1 MDNKILVTGG
11 SGFIGSSFI
20 HYLINNTDYQRII
33 NLDKLTY
40 AGNNENLIN
49 IQQDIRYKFIKGN
62 ICDRQCI
69 KKIDLSGKFCQ
80 DNQTKSK
87 KGTLRGLH
95 YQLKYPQGKL
105 VRVSF
110 GKVYDVAVDLR
121 KNSPTFGK
129 YYGTILSDNNHLQMY
144 VPPGFAHGYYVI
156 SEIAIFQYKC
166 TEIYHPEDEYGI
178 VWNDP
183 QVSIDWN
190 ITDPNISNRDKE
202 LPLLSNQKHLPI
214 Y

>member
-1 MDNKILVTGG
+1 MIIEKTEFNGLLLIKPIVHQDKRGY
-11 SGFIGSSFI
+11 FFESFRD
-20 HYLINNTDYQRII
+20 DY
-33 NLDKLTY
+33 
-40 AGNNENLIN
+40 
-49 IQQDIRYKFIKGN
+49 F
-62 ICDRQCI
+62 

-105 VRVSF
+105 VRVSL

-144 VPPGFAHGYYVI
+144 VPPGFAHGYCVI

>member
-1 MDNKILVTGG
+1 MIIEKTEFNGLFLIKPIVHQDKRGY
-11 SGFIGSSFI
+11 FFESFRDD
-20 HYLINNTDYQRII
+20 YL
-33 NLDKLTY
+33 
-40 AGNNENLIN
+40 E
-49 IQQDIRYKFIKGN
+49 
-62 ICDRQCI
+62 
-69 KKIDLSGKFCQ
+69 KIDLSGKFCQ

-105 VRVSF
+105 VRVSL

-144 VPPGFAHGYYVI
+144 VPPGFAHGYCVI

>member
-1 MDNKILVTGG
+1 M
-11 SGFIGSSFI
+11 
-20 HYLINNTDYQRII
+20 
-33 NLDKLTY
+33 
-40 AGNNENLIN
+40 
-49 IQQDIRYKFIKGN
+49 
-62 ICDRQCI
+62 
-69 KKIDLSGKFCQ
+69 
-80 DNQTKSK
+80 
-87 KGTLRGLH
+87 
-95 YQLKYPQGKL
+95 KYPQGKL
-105 VRVSF
+105 VRVSL

-144 VPPGFAHGYYVI
+144 VPPGFAHGFCVI

>member
-1 MDNKILVTGG
+1 VIIEKTEFNGLLLIKPIVHQDKRGY
-11 SGFIGSSFI
+11 FFESFRDD
-20 HYLINNTDYQRII
+20 YL
-33 NLDKLTY
+33 
-40 AGNNENLIN
+40 
-49 IQQDIRYKFIKGN
+49 
-62 ICDRQCI
+62 

-105 VRVSF
+105 VRVSL
-110 GKVYDVAVDLR
+110 GKVYDVAVDVR

-129 YYGTILSDNNHLQMY
+129 YYGAILSDNNHLQMY
-144 VPPGFAHGYYVI
+144 VPPGFAHGYCVI

-202 LPLLSNQKHLPI
+202 LPLLSNQKNLPI

>member
-1 MDNKILVTGG
+1 MNFEEFCNINRLIMDN
-11 SGFIGSSFI
+11 
-20 HYLINNTDYQRII
+20 
-33 NLDKLTY
+33 
-40 AGNNENLIN
+40 NLIEKIN
-49 IQQDIRYKFIKGN
+49 YNLVIIR
-62 ICDRQCI
+62 
-69 KKIDLSGKFCQ
+69 

-105 VRVSF
+105 VRVSL

-129 YYGTILSDNNHLQMY
+129 YYGTILSDKNHLQMY
-144 VPPGFAHGYYVI
+144 VPPGFAHGYCVI

-190 ITDPNISNRDKE
+190 ITYPNISNRDKE